1 MSPSKGDFRW
11 WALLHEYFSLKRTK
25 FITEQLNI
33 LQGCVIAKIGRF
45 PNSWHSFIY
54 GYGQVVL
61 AKSILKLWIDV
72 YLTLNV
78 AFKFWKIERIILM
91 YNNQSNLWIGN
102 LEFSFHFLLW
112 LFDQEISTI
121 EYPEQ
126 QPKSFYN
133 TLTVSC
139 IGKGLKH
146 CQRHNGPEGWVH
158 LSKVTYWVIS
168 QVQTQILIKLHL
180 QNLDQDSTS

>member
-1 MSPSKGDFRW
+1 M
-11 WALLHEYFSLKRTK
+11 
-25 FITEQLNI
+25 
-33 LQGCVIAKIGRF
+33 
-45 PNSWHSFIY
+45 
-54 GYGQVVL
+54 VL

-78 AFKFWKIERIILM
+78 AFTFWKIERIILI

-133 TLTVSC
+133 TLTSR
-139 IGKGLKH
+139 LY
-146 CQRHNGPEGWVH
+146 REGCKNRCFLVY
-158 LSKVTYWVIS
+158 KVKMYDFLLLQIHWKAYFRAGNTAYTHQHVI
-168 QVQTQILIKLHL
+168 HRE
-180 QNLDQDSTS
+180 DSTVWLSDPGHLKVLLKWQLKRILWHDCDR